1 MTAPT
6 QPPNA
11 TSGPPPGRSPTG
23 VVGASAPT
31 AEANSGTG
39 VGAGRSGLGAGQSA
53 VRAANREAL
62 STSSP
67 ASAGSRARA
76 TWAKFLGQAIA
87 CAVRPSTK
95 TSFAYSAVFHFA
107 ALLLLALIVPRLV
120 GSATGITLSAES
132 ETPLDLQWLDEP
144 SAVSVARADTPIPA
158 EQVRDEPVA
167 AVETGP
173 ITLVRVDEQL
183 RAEAEFG
190 RRQPQPVDWF
200 IPVDTPSGGGGTEG
214 RQGPLKQSLLEQRGG
229 NAQSEQAVA
238 RGLRWLAAHQHT
250 DGGWR
255 FDHSK
260 GPCKGLCRNP
270 GSETSTTG
278 ATGLALLPFLGA
290 GHTHQSGEHQ
300 DVVQRG
306 LYYLST
312 RAVVTPHGIDLQE
325 GTMYAQALATIALCE
340 SYGMTRDPQLREL
353 AQRSL
358 QFVLYAQD
366 RKGGGWR
373 YTPGEPGDTTVT
385 GWQFMALKSGQ
396 LAGLDVS
403 TPALVLAS
411 HFLDSVQAE
420 EGAQYGY
427 MTPVPR
433 RSTTAIGLL
442 CRMYLGWNRQR
453 PALVRGVEYLG
464 QWGPSDQEIY
474 YNYYAAQALCHYE
487 GPIWEQFNAR
497 LRDHLIATQATSG
510 HEAGSWFFGNDPGA
524 EKGGRL
530 YGTALAVMTLEVYY
544 RFMPLYDR
552 RSVERS
558 F

>member
-1 MTAPT
+1 M
-6 QPPNA
+6 
-11 TSGPPPGRSPTG
+11 
-23 VVGASAPT
+23 
-31 AEANSGTG
+31 
-39 VGAGRSGLGAGQSA
+39 
-53 VRAANREAL
+53 
-62 STSSP
+62 P
-67 ASAGSRARA
+67 ASADGRARA
-76 TWAKFLGQAIA
+76 TWAKILGQAIA

-120 GSATGITLSAES
+120 GSAAGITLSAES

-183 RAEAEFG
+183 QAEAEFG

-238 RGLRWLAAHQHT
+238 RGLRWLAAHQQT

-290 GHTHQSGEHQ
+290 GHTHRSGEFQ

-396 LAGLDVS
+396 LAGLEVS
-403 TPALVLAS
+403 TPALALAS

-453 PALVRGVEYLG
+453 PALVRGIEYLG
-464 QWGPSDQEIY
+464 HWGPSDQEIY
-474 YNYYAAQALCHYE
+474 YNYYAAQTLCHYE

>member
-1 MTAPT
+1 M
-6 QPPNA
+6 
-11 TSGPPPGRSPTG
+11 PPGQRELGSMAGDGCGANGVGGVASP
-23 VVGASAPT
+23 VVGRNTAAS
-31 AEANSGTG
+31 
-39 VGAGRSGLGAGQSA
+39 
-53 VRAANREAL
+53 
-62 STSSP
+62 
-67 ASAGSRARA
+67 SAGFSDRCADRPRTAWMRAVARA
-76 TWAKFLGQAIA
+76 FA
-87 CAVRPSTK
+87 CAMRPSAK
-95 TSFAYSAVFHFA
+95 TSFAYSAIVHFIG
-107 ALLLLALIVPRLV
+107 LLLLALIVPRLA
-120 GSATGITLSAES
+120 GPGIGISLSAES
-132 ETPLDLQWLDEP
+132 EMPLDLQWLDEP
-144 SAVSVARADTPIPA
+144 SAVSVARADTPVPA

-173 ITLVRVDEQL
+173 VTLVRVDEQIP
-183 RAEAEFG
+183 AEAEFG

-200 IPVDTPSGGGGTEG
+200 IPVETPSGGGGTEG

-250 DGGWR
+250 DGSWR
-255 FDHSK
+255 FDHTK

-270 GSETSTTG
+270 GAETSTTA

-290 GHTHQSGEHQ
+290 GNTHQSGEYQ

-358 QFVLYAQD
+358 QFVIYAQD

-396 LAGLDVS
+396 LAGLEVS
-403 TPALVLAS
+403 TPAVALAS
-411 HFLDSVQAE
+411 HFLDSVQTE

-453 PALVRGVEYLG
+453 PALVRGIEYLG
-464 QWGPSDQEIY
+464 QWGPSDEEIY
-474 YNYYAAQALCHYE
+474 YNYYAAQALCHYD
-487 GPIWEQFNAR
+487 GPVWKQFNRR
-497 LRDHLIATQATSG
+497 LRDHLIATQATTG
-510 HEAGSWFFGNDPGA
+510 HEAGSWFFGKDPGA

-552 RSVERS
+552 RSVDRA

>member
-1 MTAPT
+1 MA
-6 QPPNA
+6 
-11 TSGPPPGRSPTG
+11 
-23 VVGASAPT
+23 VGL
-31 AEANSGTG
+31 
-39 VGAGRSGLGAGQSA
+39 GRSGFGAGEST
-53 VRAANREAL
+53 VRAAGRGAAAV
-62 STSSP
+62 SSP
-67 ASAGSRARA
+67 ALAGDRPRAA
-76 TWAKFLGQAIA
+76 WAKVFGQVIA
-87 CAVRPSTK
+87 CAGRPSAK
-95 TSFAYSAVFHFA
+95 TSFAYSAVFHFG
-107 ALLLLALIVPRLV
+107 ALLLLALIVPKLV
-120 GSATGITLSAES
+120 GSSTGILLSAES
-132 ETPLDLQWLDEP
+132 ETPLDFQWLDEP
-144 SAVSVARADTPIPA
+144 SAVSVARADTPVPA
-158 EQVRDEPVA
+158 EQVRDEPVVA
-167 AVETGP
+167 PEVGP
-173 ITLVRVDEQL
+173 VTLVRVEEQL
-183 RAEAEFG
+183 QAEAEFG

-200 IPVDTPSGGGGTEG
+200 IPVETPSGGGGTEG
-214 RQGPLKQSLLEQRGG
+214 RRGPLKQSLLEQRGG

-250 DGGWR
+250 DGSWR
-255 FDHSK
+255 FDHGK

-270 GSETSTTG
+270 GTESSTTA

-290 GHTHQSGEHQ
+290 GNTHQSGEYQ

-312 RAVVTPHGIDLQE
+312 RAVVTPHGVDLQE

-396 LAGLDVS
+396 LAGLEVS
-403 TPALVLAS
+403 TPAVALAS

-453 PALVRGVEYLG
+453 PALVRGIEYLS
-464 QWGPSDQEIY
+464 QWGPSDEEIY
-474 YNYYAAQALCHYE
+474 YNYYAAQALCHYD
-487 GPIWEQFNAR
+487 GPAWEQFNRR
-497 LRDHLIATQATSG
+497 LRDHLIATQATTG
-510 HEAGSWFFGNDPGA
+510 HEAGSWFFSNDPGA

-544 RFMPLYDR
+544 RFMPLYER
-552 RSVERS
+552 RSVDRA